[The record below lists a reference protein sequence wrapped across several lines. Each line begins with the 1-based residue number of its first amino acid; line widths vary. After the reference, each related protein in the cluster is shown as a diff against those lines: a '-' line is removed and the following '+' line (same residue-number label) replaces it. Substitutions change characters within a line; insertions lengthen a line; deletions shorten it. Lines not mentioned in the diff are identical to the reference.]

1 MEQRWKDKYDR
12 EIRKRVVKRNV
23 KGTKRNW
30 NAKKTRMKLLKL
42 VTQVVSLTLTVS
54 HNQKSGI
61 INL

>member
-42 VTQVVSLTLTVS
+42 VTQPKIGYNKFIV
-54 HNQKSGI
+54 
-61 INL
+61 

>member
-23 KGTKRNW
+23 KDTKRTNF

-42 VTQVVSLTLTVS
+42 VTQPKIGYNKFIV
-54 HNQKSGI
+54 
-61 INL
+61 